1 MGADEP
7 TEDEYTIGT
16 FTPYSYYTGFI
27 FPRNFDLYS
36 KFLTFNG
43 LPKHRKKWKK
53 AHYYMAKM
61 LTLGHGGKQLFLK
74 NPTTSYR
81 IPDILEMY
89 PNAKF
94 IHTYRNPYKVYSST
108 IKFFDEVFAI
118 YTLQTWDK
126 EKMKQDILDNYKLMY
141 DRLEQDLSLIPEDKL
156 VQCKY
161 EDFIKNPAESLE
173 AIYKKLNIDGWEEY
187 KKDIIAY
194 AELQRREYKPNIHN
208 TDDDVIR
215 RVNEHWNKMRE
226 DYEYEKL
233 ELSSK

>member
-1 MGADEP
+1 M
-7 TEDEYTIGT
+7 
-16 FTPYSYYTGFI
+16 
-27 FPRNFDLYS
+27 
-36 KFLTFNG
+36 
-43 LPKHRKKWKK
+43 PKRRKKWKK
-53 AHYYMAKM
+53 AHYYMAQM

-126 EKMKQDILDNYKLMY
+126 EKMKQDILDNYKLLY
-141 DRLEQDLSLIPEDKL
+141 KRLEQDLHLIPDDRIAH
-156 VQCKY
+156 CKY
-161 EDFIKNPAESLE
+161 EDFIKNPAESLGE
-173 AIYKKLNIDGWEEY
+173 IYKKLNINGWEEY

-194 AELQRREYKPNIHN
+194 AELQMREHKPNIHI

-215 RVNEHWNKMRE
+215 RVNEHWHKMRE
-226 DYEYEKL
+226 DYGYEKL
-233 ELSSK
+233 EINRK